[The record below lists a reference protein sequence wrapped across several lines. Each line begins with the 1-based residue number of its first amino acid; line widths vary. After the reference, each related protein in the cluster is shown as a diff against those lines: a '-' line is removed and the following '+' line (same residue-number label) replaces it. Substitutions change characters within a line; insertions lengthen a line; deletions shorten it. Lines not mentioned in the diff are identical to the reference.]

1 MKRHMKKVKRAR
13 PHSPGGKRG
22 ISQDLISLQTI
33 SKVHDLNE
41 KGIFEDTGITCASG
55 YHEN

>member
-22 ISQDLISLQTI
+22 ISQDLISLQTV

-41 KGIFEDTGITCASG
+41 KGTFLDAGISCVNG
-55 YHEN
+55 YYKN